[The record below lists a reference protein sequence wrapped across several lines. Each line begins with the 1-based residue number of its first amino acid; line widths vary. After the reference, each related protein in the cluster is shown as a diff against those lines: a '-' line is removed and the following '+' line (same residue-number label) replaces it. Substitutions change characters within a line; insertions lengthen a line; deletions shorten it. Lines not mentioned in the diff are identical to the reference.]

1 MFYRRWA
8 LWYLCCICTTLMY
21 LGLPIDLKFFKL
33 LSMVMFTP
41 CSAFYVNDFSL
52 LSQRKKEWRVIHSYL
67 FVMTLKMELM
77 KMILRNIYGSSYL
90 SVVSLFL
97 FFCTTFMCIPQ
108 ADLFFLACDAYISV
122 YCIDFFLFYIPHLR
136 PRCISVSLWLP
147 LRNLCVHHLS
157 GIK

>member
-52 LSQRKKEWRVIHSYL
+52 LSQRKKGEGWSTLIFLWWHWKWNWWRWFWETYMVLLTYMRSH
-67 FVMTLKMELM
+67 F
-77 KMILRNIYGSSYL
+77 
-90 SVVSLFL
+90 FC

-108 ADLFFLACDAYISV
+108 AYLFILACAAYIFV
-122 YCIDFFLFYIPHLR
+122 YCFDFFLFYIPHL
-136 PRCISVSLWLP
+136 CGLVIA
-147 LRNLCVHHLS
+147 CDFTFHLLAAKMYS
-157 GIK
+157 C